1 MIPIAERNGI
11 YKMKKSREKLGQI
24 LLKEGLITEEQ
35 LEKATEIQKKD
46 GKRLGET
53 LINLGIVTD
62 KDIVIAMAKQ
72 LSIPYASYAKGL
84 LKPAENQDLAKL
96 VPEDYARRNMLLPVS
111 KHLNSLTVAFMDPL
125 DLIAID
131 NLKRM
136 TNCEIN
142 PIISTK
148 ADLQRAIDEFYGR
161 EDLLKDAISDSY
173 ELEEFKVEKDL
184 EEDLSLDDLIA
195 RAEEAPV
202 VKLVDLILMQAIKD
216 RVSDIHIEPFK
227 NKINIRYRIDGVL
240 YEIPPPAKHLLP
252 AIVSRIK
259 ILSNL
264 DIAERRLPQDGV
276 FFVKVENKDIDIRVS
291 TIPAIFGEKVVM
303 RILDK
308 SSTPLNLGDLGFDKE
323 DLEKFRK
330 AIISPHGLILI
341 TGPTGSGKT
350 TTLYAALSEIKSPRK
365 NISTVEDPV
374 EYKLEGINQAQIKPN
389 IGFTFASALRAFLR
403 QDPDIIMVGEVR
415 DMETAQICIRA
426 SLTGHLVLST
436 LHTND
441 APSAISRLID
451 IGVEPYLISSSLIMV
466 GAQRLV
472 RRLCPECKEAYETT
486 PILAKDFGIKQ
497 ELLYKPKGCD
507 YCSHTGYRGRIAI
520 YEIILINDKLR
531 ELIAR
536 GANLGEIKAKIKEF
550 GIGSL
555 FDSGIR
561 KAAEGMTSIEE
572 VLSITLVAGQEE

>member
-1 MIPIAERNGI
+1 
-11 YKMKKSREKLGQI
+11 MKKSKEKLGQI
-24 LLKEGLITEEQ
+24 LLREGLITEEQ
-35 LEKATEIQKKD
+35 LEKAIDIQKKD
-46 GKRLGET
+46 GARLGET
-53 LINLGIVTD
+53 LVNLGIVTE

-84 LKPAENQDLAKL
+84 LRPAENQDLAKL
-96 VPEDYARRNMLLPVS
+96 IPEEYARRNMLLPVS
-111 KHLNSLTVAFMDPL
+111 KHMNSLTVAFMDPL
-125 DLIAID
+125 DLITID

-136 TNCEIN
+136 TGCEIN
-142 PIISTK
+142 PIIAIKS
-148 ADLQRAIDEFYGR
+148 DLQRAINEFYGR

-173 ELEEFKVEKDL
+173 ELEEFKIEKDA
-184 EEDLSLDDLIA
+184 EEELSLDDLIA
-195 RAEEAPV
+195 KAEEAPV

-216 RVSDIHIEPFK
+216 RASDIHIEPFK

-264 DIAERRLPQDGV
+264 DIAERRLPQDGA
-276 FFVKVENKDIDIRVS
+276 FFVKVENKGIDIRVS
-291 TIPAIFGEKVVM
+291 TIPAVFGEKVVM

-308 SSTPLNLGDLGFDKE
+308 SSTPLNLGDLGFDPE
-323 DLEKFRK
+323 ELGKFRK

-350 TTLYAALSEIKSPRK
+350 TTLYAALNEIKSPRK

-374 EYKLEGINQAQIKPN
+374 EYKLEGINQVQIKPN
-389 IGFTFASALRAFLR
+389 IGFTFAGALRAFLR

-415 DMETAQICIRA
+415 DLETAQICIRA

-441 APSAISRLID
+441 AASAISRLID
-451 IGVEPYLISSSLIMV
+451 IGIEPYLISSSLIMV
-466 GAQRLV
+466 GSQRLV

-486 PILAKDFGIKQ
+486 PALAKDFGIKQ

-507 YCSHTGYRGRIAI
+507 SCGHTGYRGRIAI
-520 YEIILINDKLR
+520 YEIILVNDKLR

-536 GANLGEIKAKIKEF
+536 GASLGEIKNKVKEF
-550 GIGSL
+550 GIKSL
-555 FDSGIR
+555 LHSGIK
-561 KAAEGMTSIEE
+561 KAEEGLTSVEE
-572 VLSITLVAGQEE
+572 VLSITLVAGEEE

>member
-1 MIPIAERNGI
+1 
-11 YKMKKSREKLGQI
+11 MKKSREKLGHM

-35 LEKATEIQKKD
+35 LEKAIDVQKKE

-53 LINLGIVTD
+53 LINLGIVTE

-84 LKPAENQDLAKL
+84 LRPAENQDLAKL
-96 VPEDYARRNMLLPVS
+96 VPEDYARRNMLIPIS
-111 KHLNSLTVAFMDPL
+111 RHANSLTVAFMDPL
-125 DLIAID
+125 DLITMD

-136 TNCEIN
+136 TNCDIN
-142 PIISTK
+142 PIIATRT
-148 ADLQRAIDEFYGR
+148 DLQRSIDEFYGR

-173 ELEEFKVEKDL
+173 ELEEFKLEKDA

-202 VKLVDLILMQAIKD
+202 IKLVDLILMQAIKD

-227 NKINIRYRIDGVL
+227 DKINIRYRIDGIL

-276 FFVKVENKDIDIRVS
+276 FFVKVNNKGIDIRVS
-291 TIPAIFGEKVVM
+291 TIPAIFGEKVVL

-308 SSTPLNLGDLGFDKE
+308 SATPLNLGDLGFDPE
-323 DLEKFRK
+323 ELEKFRR
-330 AIISPHGLILI
+330 AINSPHGLVLI

-350 TTLYAALSEIKSPRK
+350 TTLYAALNEIKSPRK

-374 EYKLEGINQAQIKPN
+374 EYKLEGINQVQIKPS
-389 IGFTFASALRAFLR
+389 IGFTFAGALRAFLR

-415 DMETAQICIRA
+415 DLETAQICIRA

-441 APSAISRLID
+441 APSAIARLID
-451 IGVEPYLISSSLIMV
+451 IGLEPYLISSSLIMV
-466 GAQRLV
+466 GAQRLI

-486 PILAKDFGIKQ
+486 PALIKDLGIKQ

-520 YEIILINDKLR
+520 YEMILIDDKLR
-531 ELIAR
+531 ELISR
-536 GANLGEIKAKIKEF
+536 GASLGEIKNRIKEL
-550 GIGSL
+550 GLKTLIK
-555 FDSGIR
+555 SGLK
-561 KAAEGMTSIEE
+561 KAEEGMTSVEE
-572 VLSITLVAGQEE
+572 VLSVTLVAGE

>member
-1 MIPIAERNGI
+1 
-11 YKMKKSREKLGQI
+11 MKKSREKLGQI
-24 LLKEGLITEEQ
+24 LLREGLITEEQ
-35 LEKATEIQKKD
+35 LEKAIEIQKKD
-46 GKRLGET
+46 GTRFGET
-53 LINLGIVTD
+53 LVSLGIVTE
-62 KDIVIAMAKQ
+62 KDIVVAMAKQ

-84 LKPAENQDLAKL
+84 LRPAENQDLEKL
-96 VPEDYARRNMLLPVS
+96 IPEEYARRNMLLPVS
-111 KHLNSLTVAFMDPL
+111 RRANSLTVAFMDPL
-125 DLIAID
+125 DLITID

-136 TNCEIN
+136 TGCEIN
-142 PIISTK
+142 PIIATK
-148 ADLQRAIDEFYGR
+148 SDIQRTIDEFYGR

-173 ELEEFKVEKDL
+173 ELEEFKIEKDS
-184 EEDLSLDDLIA
+184 EEELSLDDLIA

-216 RVSDIHIEPFK
+216 RASDIHIEPFK

-276 FFVKVENKDIDIRVS
+276 FFVKVENKGIDIRVS
-291 TIPAIFGEKVVM
+291 TIPAVFGEKVVM

-308 SSTPLNLGDLGFDKE
+308 SSTPLNLGDLGFDSE
-323 DLEKFRK
+323 ELEKFRK
-330 AIISPHGLILI
+330 AIISPHGLVLL

-350 TTLYAALSEIKSPRK
+350 TTLYAALNEIKSPRK
-365 NISTVEDPV
+365 NITTVEDPV
-374 EYKLEGINQAQIKPN
+374 EYKLEGINQVQIKPN

-415 DMETAQICIRA
+415 DLETAQICIRA

-441 APSAISRLID
+441 AASAISRLID
-451 IGVEPYLISSSLIMV
+451 IGIEPYLISSSLIMV
-466 GAQRLV
+466 GSQRLV

-486 PILAKDFGIKQ
+486 PVLAKDFGIKQ

-520 YEIILINDKLR
+520 YEMILVNDKLR

-536 GANLGEIKAKIKEF
+536 GASLGEIKDKVREF
-550 GIGSL
+550 GVKSL
-555 FDSGIR
+555 LHSGIK
-561 KAAEGMTSIEE
+561 KAEEGLTSIEE
-572 VLSITLVAGQEE
+572 VLSITLVVGIEE

>member
-1 MIPIAERNGI
+1 
-11 YKMKKSREKLGQI
+11 MKKSREKLGQI
-24 LLKEGLITEEQ
+24 LLTAGLITEEQ
-35 LEKATEIQKKD
+35 LEKAIEIQKKE
-46 GKRLGET
+46 GNRLGET
-53 LINLGIVTD
+53 LINLGIVTE

-96 VPEDYARRNMLLPVS
+96 VPEDYARKNMLLPIS
-111 KHLNSLTVAFMDPL
+111 RHINSLTVAFMDPL
-125 DLIAID
+125 DLITID

-136 TNCEIN
+136 TSCDIN
-142 PIISTK
+142 PIIAAKS
-148 ADLQRAIDEFYGR
+148 DLQRAIDEFYGK
-161 EDLLKDAISDSY
+161 EDLLKSAVSDSY
-173 ELEEFKVEKDL
+173 EIEEFKTEKDT
-184 EEDLSLDDLIA
+184 EGDLSLDDLIA

-202 VKLVDLILMQAIKD
+202 IKLVDLVLMQAIKD
-216 RVSDIHIEPFK
+216 RASDIHIEPCK
-227 NKINIRYRIDGVL
+227 NKITIRYRIDGVL
-240 YEIPPPAKHLLP
+240 YEIPPPAKNLLP
-252 AIVSRIK
+252 AIISRVK

-276 FFVKVENKDIDIRVS
+276 FFVKVDNKGIDIRVS

-308 SSTPLNLGDLGFDKE
+308 SSTPLNLGDLGFDPEELGSFK
-323 DLEKFRK
+323 K
-330 AIISPHGLILI
+330 AIISPHGLVLI

-350 TTLYAALSEIKSPRK
+350 TTLYAALNEIKTPRK
-365 NISTVEDPV
+365 NITTVEDPV
-374 EYKLEGINQAQIKPN
+374 EYKLDGINQVQIKPS

-415 DMETAQICIRA
+415 DLETAQICIRA

-451 IGVEPYLISSSLIMV
+451 IGLEPYLISSSLIMV
-466 GAQRLV
+466 GAQRLI

-486 PILAKDFGIKQ
+486 SSLVKDFGIKQ

-520 YEIILINDKLR
+520 YEIILMNDQLR
-531 ELIAR
+531 ELVTK
-536 GANLGEIKAKIKEF
+536 GAPLGEIKNKVR
-550 GIGSL
+550 GMGTRSL
-555 FDSGIR
+555 LNSGI
-561 KAAEGMTSIEE
+561 KKVEGGITSIEE
-572 VLSITLVAGQEE
+572 VLSTTLVAGEE

>member
-1 MIPIAERNGI
+1 
-11 YKMKKSREKLGQI
+11 MKKSKEKLGQI

-35 LEKATEIQKKD
+35 LEKAMEIQKKD
-46 GKRLGET
+46 GARLGET
-53 LINLGIVTD
+53 LINLGILTE
-62 KDIVIAMAKQ
+62 KDIVVAMAKQ

-84 LKPAENQDLAKL
+84 LKPSENQDLAKL
-96 VPEDYARRNMLLPVS
+96 VPEDYARKNMLIPVS
-111 KHLNSLTVAFMDPL
+111 RHMDSLTVAFMDPL

-136 TNCEIN
+136 TGCDIN

-148 ADLQRAIDEFYGR
+148 TDLQRAINEFYGK

-173 ELEEFKVEKDL
+173 ELEEFKIEKDK

-216 RVSDIHIEPFK
+216 RASDIHIEPFK
-227 NKINIRYRIDGVL
+227 NKINIRYRIDGIL
-240 YEIPPPAKHLLP
+240 YEIPPPSKHLLP

-259 ILSNL
+259 ILSNM

-276 FFVKVENKDIDIRVS
+276 FYVKVENKDIDIRVS

-308 SSTPLNLGDLGFDKE
+308 TSTPLNLGELGFDPE
-323 DLEKFRK
+323 DLEKFRR
-330 AIISPHGLILI
+330 AIVSPHGLVLI

-350 TTLYAALSEIKSPRK
+350 TTLYAALNEIKSPRK

-374 EYKLEGINQAQIKPN
+374 EYKLEGINQVQIKSN
-389 IGFTFASALRAFLR
+389 IGFTFSNALRAFLR

-415 DMETAQICIRA
+415 DLETAQICVRA

-466 GAQRLV
+466 GAQRLI

-486 PILAKDFGIKQ
+486 PNLVKDYGIKQ

-520 YEIILINDKLR
+520 YEIVMVTDQLR

-536 GANLGEIKAKIKEF
+536 GAPLGEIKDKTK
-550 GIGSL
+550 GLGL
-555 FDSGIR
+555 RTLLYSGMK
-561 KAAEGMTSIEE
+561 KAEEGFTSVEE
-572 VLSITLVAGQEE
+572 VLSVTLIAGEES

>member
-1 MIPIAERNGI
+1 
-11 YKMKKSREKLGQI
+11 MKKSREKLGQI
-24 LLKEGLITEEQ
+24 LLKEKLITEEQ
-35 LEKATEIQKKD
+35 LEKAIEIQKKD
-46 GKRLGET
+46 GARLGET
-53 LINLGIVTD
+53 LINLGIVTE

-111 KHLNSLTVAFMDPL
+111 RHMNSLTIAFMDPL
-125 DLIAID
+125 DLITID

-136 TNCEIN
+136 TSCDIN
-142 PIISTK
+142 PIIASK
-148 ADLQRAIDEFYGR
+148 SDIQRAINEFYGR
-161 EDLLKDAISDSY
+161 EDLLKDAVSDSY
-173 ELEEFKVEKDL
+173 ELEEFKIEKDKDS
-184 EEDLSLDDLIA
+184 EENLSLDELIS

-202 VKLVDLILMQAIKD
+202 VKLVDLILMQAIRD
-216 RVSDIHIEPFK
+216 RASDIHIEPFK

-240 YEIPPPAKHLLP
+240 YEIPPPARHLLP
-252 AIVSRIK
+252 AIISRIK

-264 DIAERRLPQDGV
+264 DIAERRLPQDGA
-276 FFVKVENKDIDIRVS
+276 FFVKVENKGIDIRVS

-308 SSTPLNLGDLGFDKE
+308 SSTPLNLGDLGFEPE

-330 AIISPHGLILI
+330 AIISPHGLVLI

-350 TTLYAALSEIKSPRK
+350 TTLYAALNEIKSPRK

-374 EYKLEGINQAQIKPN
+374 EYKLEGINQVQIKPN
-389 IGFTFASALRAFLR
+389 IGFTFAGALRAFLR

-415 DMETAQICIRA
+415 DLETAQICIRA

-451 IGVEPYLISSSLIMV
+451 IGIEPYLISSSLIMV

-486 PILAKDFGIKQ
+486 PVLAKDFGIKQ

-507 YCSHTGYRGRIAI
+507 CCSHTGYRGRIAI
-520 YEIILINDKLR
+520 YEIILVNDKLR

-536 GANLGEIKAKIKEF
+536 GAALGEIKNKVKEL
-550 GIGSL
+550 GIRSL
-555 FDSGIR
+555 LSSGI
-561 KAAEGMTSIEE
+561 KKVEEGLTNIEE
-572 VLSITLVAGQEE
+572 VLSTALVAGEEG

>member
-1 MIPIAERNGI
+1 
-11 YKMKKSREKLGQI
+11 MKKSREKLGQI

-35 LEKATEIQKKD
+35 LDKAIEIQKKE
-46 GKRLGET
+46 GTRLGET
-53 LINLGIVTD
+53 LINLGIVTE
-62 KDIVIAMAKQ
+62 KDIVVAMAKQ

-84 LKPAENQDLAKL
+84 LKPAEGQDLSKL
-96 VPEDYARRNMLLPVS
+96 VPEDYARKNMLLPIS
-111 KHLNSLTVAFMDPL
+111 KHMNSLTIAFMDPL
-125 DLIAID
+125 DLITID

-136 TNCEIN
+136 TSCEIN
-142 PIISTK
+142 PIIATK
-148 ADLQRAIDEFYGR
+148 LDLQRAINEFYGK

-173 ELEEFKVEKDL
+173 ELEEFKQEKDA

-202 VKLVDLILMQAIKD
+202 VKLVDLILMQAIRD
-216 RVSDIHIEPFK
+216 RASDIHIEPFK
-227 NKINIRYRIDGVL
+227 SKINIRYRIDGVL
-240 YEIPPPAKHLLP
+240 YEIPPPSRHLLP

-264 DIAERRLPQDGV
+264 DIAERRLPQDGA
-276 FFVKVENKDIDIRVS
+276 FFVKVENKGIDIRVS
-291 TIPAIFGEKVVM
+291 TVPAIYGEKVVM

-308 SSTPLNLGDLGFDKE
+308 SATPLNLGDLGFEQD
-323 DLEKFRK
+323 DLEKFRR
-330 AIISPHGLILI
+330 AIISPNGLILI

-350 TTLYAALSEIKSPRK
+350 TTLYAALNEIKSPRK

-374 EYKLEGINQAQIKPN
+374 EYKLEGINQVQIKPA
-389 IGFTFASALRAFLR
+389 IGLTFAGTLRAFLR

-415 DMETAQICIRA
+415 DLETAQICIRA

-441 APSAISRLID
+441 AASTIARLID
-451 IGVEPYLISSSLIMV
+451 IGLEPYLISSSLIMV

-486 PILAKDFGIKQ
+486 PAMAKDLNIKQ

-507 YCSHTGYRGRIAI
+507 YCGHTGYRGRIAI
-520 YEIILINDKLR
+520 YEIILMNDKLR
-531 ELIAR
+531 EMVAR
-536 GANLGEIKAKIKEF
+536 GASLGDIKDKVKELGIKT
-550 GIGSL
+550 L
-555 FDSGIR
+555 LRSGIK
-561 KAAEGMTSIEE
+561 KAEEGLTSIEE
-572 VLSITLVAGQEE
+572 VLSITLVAGEA

>member
-1 MIPIAERNGI
+1 
-11 YKMKKSREKLGQI
+11 MKKSREKLGQI

-35 LEKATEIQKKD
+35 LEKALAIQKKEST
-46 GKRLGET
+46 RLGET
-53 LINLGIVTD
+53 LINLGIVTE

-84 LKPAENQDLAKL
+84 LKPADDQELARL
-96 VPEDYARRNMLLPVS
+96 VPEDYAHRNMLLPIS
-111 KHLNSLTVAFMDPL
+111 RHMNSMTVAFMDPL
-125 DLIAID
+125 DLITID

-136 TNCEIN
+136 TGCEIN
-142 PIISTK
+142 PIIATK
-148 ADLQRAIDEFYGR
+148 SDLQRAIDEFYGK

-173 ELEEFKVEKDL
+173 ELEEFKTEKDV

-216 RVSDIHIEPFK
+216 RASDIHIEPFK

-252 AIVSRIK
+252 AIVSRVK

-276 FFVKVENKDIDIRVS
+276 FFVKVDNKAIDIRVS

-308 SSTPLNLGDLGFDKE
+308 SATPLNLGDLGFDPD
-323 DLEKFRK
+323 DLERFRK
-330 AIISPHGLILI
+330 AIISPHGLVLI

-350 TTLYAALSEIKSPRK
+350 TTLYAALNEIKSPRK

-374 EYKLEGINQAQIKPN
+374 EYKMEGINQVQIKPN
-389 IGFTFASALRAFLR
+389 IGFTFAGALRAFLR

-415 DMETAQICIRA
+415 DLETAQICIRA

-451 IGVEPYLISSSLIMV
+451 IGLEPYLISSSLIMV

-486 PILAKDFGIKQ
+486 PSLAKDFGIKQ

-507 YCSHTGYRGRIAI
+507 YCGHTGYRGRIAI
-520 YEIILINDKLR
+520 YEIILINDRLR

-536 GANLGEIKAKIKEF
+536 GASLGDIKDKVKE
-550 GIGSL
+550 IGSRTL
-555 FDSGIR
+555 LQSGIK
-561 KAAEGMTSIEE
+561 KAEEGMTSIEE
-572 VLSITLVAGQEE
+572 VLSITLVAGEA

>member
-1 MIPIAERNGI
+1 
-11 YKMKKSREKLGQI
+11 MKKIREKLGQI
-24 LLKEGLITEEQ
+24 LLKEGLVTEEQ
-35 LEKATEIQKKD
+35 LEKALEIQKKE
-46 GKRLGET
+46 GSRLGDT
-53 LINLGIVTD
+53 LINLGIVTE

-72 LSIPYASYAKGL
+72 LSIPYVSYAKGL

-96 VPEDYARRNMLLPVS
+96 IPEDCARKNVLLPIS
-111 KHLNSLTVAFMDPL
+111 RHLKSLTVAFMDPL
-125 DLIAID
+125 DLITID

-136 TNCEIN
+136 TGCDIN
-142 PIISTK
+142 PIIATK
-148 ADLQRAIDEFYGR
+148 TDLQRAITEFYGK
-161 EDLLKDAISDSY
+161 EDLLKDAITDSY
-173 ELEEFKVEKDL
+173 ELEEFKIEKDQ

-202 VKLVDLILMQAIKD
+202 VKLVDLILMQAIRD
-216 RVSDIHIEPFK
+216 RASDIHIEPFK

-240 YEIPPPAKHLLP
+240 YEIPPPSRHLLP

-264 DIAERRLPQDGV
+264 DIAERRLPQDGA
-276 FFVKVENKDIDIRVS
+276 FFVKVENKGIDIRVS

-308 SSTPLNLGDLGFDKE
+308 SATPLNLGDLGFNPE
-323 DLEKFRK
+323 ELEKFRR
-330 AIISPHGLILI
+330 AISSPNGLVLI

-350 TTLYAALSEIKSPRK
+350 TTLYAALNEIKSPHK

-374 EYKLEGINQAQIKPN
+374 EYRMEGINQVQIKPG

-415 DMETAQICIRA
+415 DLETAQICIRA

-441 APSAISRLID
+441 APSAISRLMD
-451 IGVEPYLISSSLIMV
+451 IGLEPYLISSSLIMV

-486 PILAKDFGIKQ
+486 PVLARDFGIKQ

-507 YCSHTGYRGRIAI
+507 FCSHTGYRGRVAI
-520 YEIILINDKLR
+520 YEIIVVNDKLR

-536 GANLGEIKAKIKEF
+536 GASLSEIKAKSKET
-550 GIGSL
+550 GLKSL
-555 FDSGIR
+555 LESGIK
-561 KAAEGMTSIEE
+561 KAEEGLTSIEE
-572 VLSITLVAGQEE
+572 VLSITLVAGEA

>member
-1 MIPIAERNGI
+1 
-11 YKMKKSREKLGQI
+11 MKKSREKLGQI
-24 LLKEGLITEEQ
+24 LLREGLITEEQ
-35 LEKATEIQKKD
+35 LEKAIEIQKKD
-46 GKRLGET
+46 GTRFGET
-53 LINLGIVTD
+53 LVSLGIVTE
-62 KDIVIAMAKQ
+62 KDIVVAMAKQ

-84 LKPAENQDLAKL
+84 LRPAENQDLEKL
-96 VPEDYARRNMLLPVS
+96 IPEEYARRNMLLPVS
-111 KHLNSLTVAFMDPL
+111 RHGNSLTVAFMDPL
-125 DLIAID
+125 DLITID

-136 TNCEIN
+136 TGCEIN
-142 PIISTK
+142 PIIATK
-148 ADLQRAIDEFYGR
+148 SDLQRTIDEFYGR

-173 ELEEFKVEKDL
+173 ELEEFKIEKDS
-184 EEDLSLDDLIA
+184 EEELSLDDLIA

-216 RVSDIHIEPFK
+216 RASDIHIEPFK

-276 FFVKVENKDIDIRVS
+276 FFVKVENKGIDIRVS
-291 TIPAIFGEKVVM
+291 TIPAVFGEKVVM

-308 SSTPLNLGDLGFDKE
+308 SSTPLNLGDLGFDPE
-323 DLEKFRK
+323 ELEKFRK
-330 AIISPHGLILI
+330 AIISPHGLVLL

-350 TTLYAALSEIKSPRK
+350 TTLYAALNEIKSPRK
-365 NISTVEDPV
+365 NITTVEDPV
-374 EYKLEGINQAQIKPN
+374 EYKLEGINQVQIKPN

-415 DMETAQICIRA
+415 DLETAQICIRA

-441 APSAISRLID
+441 AASAISRLID
-451 IGVEPYLISSSLIMV
+451 IGIEPYLISSSLIMV
-466 GAQRLV
+466 GSQRLV

-486 PILAKDFGIKQ
+486 PALAKDFGIKQ

-520 YEIILINDKLR
+520 YEMILVNDKLR

-536 GANLGEIKAKIKEF
+536 GASLGEIKEKVREF
-550 GIGSL
+550 GVKSL
-555 FDSGIR
+555 LRSGIK
-561 KAAEGMTSIEE
+561 KAEEGLTSIEE
-572 VLSITLVAGQEE
+572 VLSITLVIGIEE

>member
-1 MIPIAERNGI
+1 
-11 YKMKKSREKLGQI
+11 MKKSREKLGQI
-24 LLKEGLITEEQ
+24 LLIEGLVTEEQ
-35 LEKATEIQKKD
+35 LEKAIEIQRKE

-53 LINLGIVTD
+53 LINLGIVTE

-111 KHLNSLTVAFMDPL
+111 KHEKSLTVAFMDPL
-125 DLIAID
+125 DLITID

-136 TNCEIN
+136 TNCDIN
-142 PIISTK
+142 PIIATK
-148 ADLQRAIDEFYGR
+148 SDLQRAIDEFYGK
-161 EDLLKDAISDSY
+161 EDLLKDAVSNSY
-173 ELEEFKVEKDL
+173 ELEEFKVEKDV
-184 EEDLSLDDLIA
+184 EGDLSLDDLIA

-202 VKLVDLILMQAIKD
+202 IKLVDLILMQAIKD
-216 RVSDIHIEPFK
+216 RVSDIHIEPCK
-227 NKINIRYRIDGVL
+227 NKITIRYRIDGVL
-240 YEIPPPAKHLLP
+240 YEIPPPAKNLLP
-252 AIVSRIK
+252 AIVSRVK

-276 FFVKVENKDIDIRVS
+276 FFVKVDNKGIDIRVS

-308 SSTPLNLGDLGFDKE
+308 SSTPLNLGDLGFDPE
-323 DLEKFRK
+323 DLENFRK

-350 TTLYAALSEIKSPRK
+350 TTLYAALNEIKSPRK
-365 NISTVEDPV
+365 NITTVEDPV
-374 EYKLEGINQAQIKPN
+374 EYKLDGINQVQIKPG

-415 DMETAQICIRA
+415 DLETAQICIRA

-451 IGVEPYLISSSLIMV
+451 IGLEPYLISSSLIMV
-466 GAQRLV
+466 GAQRLI

-486 PILAKDFGIKQ
+486 PSLAKDFGIKQ

-520 YEIILINDKLR
+520 YEIILMNDKLR
-531 ELIAR
+531 ELVTR
-536 GANLGEIKAKIKEF
+536 GAPLGEIKSRVKEM
-550 GIGSL
+550 GTSSL
-555 FDSGIR
+555 LRSGM
-561 KAAEGMTSIEE
+561 KKVEEGMSSIEE
-572 VLSITLVAGQEE
+572 VLSITLVAGEE

>member
-1 MIPIAERNGI
+1 
-11 YKMKKSREKLGQI
+11 MKKSREKLGQI
-24 LLKEGLITEEQ
+24 LLKEGLVTEEQ
-35 LEKATEIQKKD
+35 MEKAINIQQKE
-46 GKRLGET
+46 GTRLGET
-53 LINLGIVTD
+53 LINLGIVTE

-96 VPEDYARRNMLLPVS
+96 VPEDYARRNMLLPIS
-111 KHLNSLTVAFMDPL
+111 KHMSSMTVAFMDPL
-125 DLIAID
+125 DLITID

-136 TNCEIN
+136 TNCDIN
-142 PIISTK
+142 PIIATK
-148 ADLQRAIDEFYGR
+148 TDLQRAIDEFYGK

-173 ELEEFKVEKDL
+173 ELEEFKIEKNA

-195 RAEEAPV
+195 SAEEAPV

-216 RVSDIHIEPFK
+216 RASDIHIEPFK

-240 YEIPPPAKHLLP
+240 YEIPPPARHLLP

-276 FFVKVENKDIDIRVS
+276 FFVKVDNKGIDIRVS
-291 TIPAIFGEKVVM
+291 TIPAIFGEKVVL

-308 SSTPLNLGDLGFDKE
+308 SATPLNLGDLGFDPE
-323 DLEKFRK
+323 ELEKFRR
-330 AIISPHGLILI
+330 AINSPHGLILI

-350 TTLYAALSEIKSPRK
+350 TTLYAALNEIKSPRK

-374 EYKLEGINQAQIKPN
+374 EYKLEGINQVQIKTN
-389 IGFTFASALRAFLR
+389 IGFTFAGALRAFLR

-451 IGVEPYLISSSLIMV
+451 IGLEPYLISSSLIMV

-486 PILAKDFGIKQ
+486 PALAKDLGIKQ

-507 YCSHTGYRGRIAI
+507 YCSHTGYRGRVAI
-520 YEIILINDKLR
+520 YEIVLMNDKLR

-536 GANLGEIKAKIKEF
+536 GASLGEIKDKIKELGLKTLLKSGLKKAEE
-550 GIGSL
+550 GI
-555 FDSGIR
+555 
-561 KAAEGMTSIEE
+561 TSVEE
-572 VLSITLVAGQEE
+572 VLSITLVAGEE

>member
-1 MIPIAERNGI
+1 
-11 YKMKKSREKLGQI
+11 MKKSREKLGQI
-24 LLKEGLITEEQ
+24 LLVEGLVTEEQ
-35 LEKATEIQKKD
+35 LEKAIEIQRKE

-53 LINLGIVTD
+53 LINLGIVTE

-111 KHLNSLTVAFMDPL
+111 KHVNSLTVAFMDPL
-125 DLIAID
+125 DLITID

-136 TNCEIN
+136 TNCDIN
-142 PIISTK
+142 PIIATK
-148 ADLQRAIDEFYGR
+148 SDLQRAIDEFYGK
-161 EDLLKDAISDSY
+161 EDLLKDAVSNSY
-173 ELEEFKVEKDL
+173 ELEEFKVEKDA
-184 EEDLSLDDLIA
+184 EGDLSLDDLIA

-202 VKLVDLILMQAIKD
+202 IKLVDLILMQAIKD
-216 RVSDIHIEPFK
+216 RVSDIHIEPCK
-227 NKINIRYRIDGVL
+227 NKITIRYRIDGVL
-240 YEIPPPAKHLLP
+240 YEIPPPAKNLLP

-276 FFVKVENKDIDIRVS
+276 FFVKVDNKGIDIRVS

-308 SSTPLNLGDLGFDKE
+308 SSTPLNLGDLGFDPE
-323 DLEKFRK
+323 DLENFRK

-350 TTLYAALSEIKSPRK
+350 TTLYAAINEIKSPRK
-365 NISTVEDPV
+365 NITTVEDPV
-374 EYKLEGINQAQIKPN
+374 EYKLDGINQVQIKPS

-415 DMETAQICIRA
+415 DLETAQICIRA

-451 IGVEPYLISSSLIMV
+451 IGLEPYLISSSLIMV
-466 GAQRLV
+466 GAQRLI

-486 PILAKDFGIKQ
+486 PSLAKDFGIKQ
-497 ELLYKPKGCD
+497 ELLYKPRGCD

-520 YEIILINDKLR
+520 YEIILMNDKLR
-531 ELIAR
+531 ELVTR
-536 GANLGEIKAKIKEF
+536 GAPLGEIKKKVKEM
-550 GIGSL
+550 GTSSL
-555 FDSGIR
+555 LHSGM
-561 KAAEGMTSIEE
+561 KKVEEGMSSIEE
-572 VLSITLVAGQEE
+572 VLSITLVAGEE

>member
-1 MIPIAERNGI
+1 
-11 YKMKKSREKLGQI
+11 MKKSREKLGQI

-35 LEKATEIQKKD
+35 LDKAIEIQKKE
-46 GKRLGET
+46 GMRLGET
-53 LINLGIVTD
+53 LINLGIVTE
-62 KDIVIAMAKQ
+62 KDIVVAMAKQ

-84 LKPAENQDLAKL
+84 LKPAEGQDLSKL
-96 VPEDYARRNMLLPVS
+96 IPEDYARKNMLLPIS
-111 KHLNSLTVAFMDPL
+111 KHMNSLTIAFMDPL
-125 DLIAID
+125 DLITID

-136 TNCEIN
+136 TSCEIN
-142 PIISTK
+142 PIIATK
-148 ADLQRAIDEFYGR
+148 LDLQRAINEFYGK

-173 ELEEFKVEKDL
+173 ELEEFKQEKDA

-202 VKLVDLILMQAIKD
+202 VKLVDLILMQAIRD
-216 RVSDIHIEPFK
+216 RASDIHIEPFK
-227 NKINIRYRIDGVL
+227 SKINIRYRIDGVL
-240 YEIPPPAKHLLP
+240 YEIPPPSRHLLP

-264 DIAERRLPQDGV
+264 DIAERRLPQDGA
-276 FFVKVENKDIDIRVS
+276 FFVKVENKGIDIRVS
-291 TIPAIFGEKVVM
+291 TVPAIYGEKVVM

-308 SSTPLNLGDLGFDKE
+308 SATPLNLGDLGFEQD
-323 DLEKFRK
+323 DLEKFRR
-330 AIISPHGLILI
+330 AIISPNGLILI

-350 TTLYAALSEIKSPRK
+350 TTLYAALNEIKSPRK

-374 EYKLEGINQAQIKPN
+374 EYKLEGINQVQIKPA
-389 IGFTFASALRAFLR
+389 IGLTFAGTLRAFLR

-415 DMETAQICIRA
+415 DLETAQICIRA

-441 APSAISRLID
+441 AASTISRLID
-451 IGVEPYLISSSLIMV
+451 IGLEPYLISSSLIMV

-486 PILAKDFGIKQ
+486 PAMAKDLDIKQ

-507 YCSHTGYRGRIAI
+507 YCGHTGYRGRVAI
-520 YEIILINDKLR
+520 YEIILMNDKLR
-531 ELIAR
+531 EMVAR
-536 GANLGEIKAKIKEF
+536 GASLGDIKDKIKEL
-550 GIGSL
+550 GVKTL
-555 FDSGIR
+555 LRSGIK
-561 KAAEGMTSIEE
+561 KAEEGLTSIEE
-572 VLSITLVAGQEE
+572 VLSITLVAGEV

>member
-1 MIPIAERNGI
+1 
-11 YKMKKSREKLGQI
+11 EKLGQI

-35 LEKATEIQKKD
+35 LDKAIEIQKKE
-46 GKRLGET
+46 GMRLGET
-53 LINLGIVTD
+53 LINLGIVTE
-62 KDIVIAMAKQ
+62 KDIVVAMAKQ

-84 LKPAENQDLAKL
+84 LKPAEGQDLSKL
-96 VPEDYARRNMLLPVS
+96 IPEDYARKNMLLPIS
-111 KHLNSLTVAFMDPL
+111 KHMSSLTIAFMDPL
-125 DLIAID
+125 DLITID

-136 TNCEIN
+136 TSCEIN
-142 PIISTK
+142 PIIATK
-148 ADLQRAIDEFYGR
+148 LDLQRAINEFYGK

-173 ELEEFKVEKDL
+173 ELEEFKQEKDA

-202 VKLVDLILMQAIKD
+202 VKLVDLILMQAIRD
-216 RVSDIHIEPFK
+216 RASDIHIEPFK
-227 NKINIRYRIDGVL
+227 SKINIRYRIDGVL
-240 YEIPPPAKHLLP
+240 YEIPPPSRHLLP

-264 DIAERRLPQDGV
+264 DIAERRLPQDGA
-276 FFVKVENKDIDIRVS
+276 FFVKVENKGIDIRVS
-291 TIPAIFGEKVVM
+291 TVPAIYGEKVVM

-308 SSTPLNLGDLGFDKE
+308 SATPLNLGDLGFEQD
-323 DLEKFRK
+323 DLEKFRR
-330 AIISPHGLILI
+330 AIISPNGLILI

-350 TTLYAALSEIKSPRK
+350 TTLYAALNEIKSPRK

-374 EYKLEGINQAQIKPN
+374 EYKLEGINQVQIKPA
-389 IGFTFASALRAFLR
+389 IGLTFAGTLRAFLR

-415 DMETAQICIRA
+415 DLETAQICIRA

-441 APSAISRLID
+441 AASTISRLID
-451 IGVEPYLISSSLIMV
+451 IGLEPYLISSSLIMV

-486 PILAKDFGIKQ
+486 PAMAKDLDIKQ

-507 YCSHTGYRGRIAI
+507 YCGHTGYRGRVAI
-520 YEIILINDKLR
+520 YEIILMNDKLR
-531 ELIAR
+531 EMVAR
-536 GANLGEIKAKIKEF
+536 GASLGDIKDKIKEL
-550 GIGSL
+550 GVKTL
-555 FDSGIR
+555 LRSGIK
-561 KAAEGMTSIEE
+561 KAEEGLTSIEE
-572 VLSITLVAGQEE
+572 VLSITLVAGEV

>member
-1 MIPIAERNGI
+1 
-11 YKMKKSREKLGQI
+11 MKKSREKLGQI
-24 LLKEGLITEEQ
+24 LLKEGLVTEEQ
-35 LEKATEIQKKD
+35 LEKAIDIQKKEST
-46 GKRLGET
+46 RLGET
-53 LINLGIVTD
+53 LINLGIVTE

-96 VPEDYARRNMLLPVS
+96 VPEDYARRNMLLPIS
-111 KHLNSLTVAFMDPL
+111 RHMGSLTVAFMDPL
-125 DLIAID
+125 DLITID

-136 TNCEIN
+136 TNCDIN
-142 PIISTK
+142 PIIAAKT
-148 ADLQRAIDEFYGR
+148 DLQRAIDEFYGK

-173 ELEEFKVEKDL
+173 ESEEFKIEKDA

-216 RVSDIHIEPFK
+216 RASDIHIEPFK
-227 NKINIRYRIDGVL
+227 NKIIIRYRIDGVL
-240 YEIPPPAKHLLP
+240 YEIPPPARHLLP

-276 FFVKVENKDIDIRVS
+276 FFVKVDNKGIDIRVS
-291 TIPAIFGEKVVM
+291 TIPAIFGEKVVL

-308 SSTPLNLGDLGFDKE
+308 SATPLNLGDLGFDPE
-323 DLEKFRK
+323 ELEKFRR
-330 AIISPHGLILI
+330 AINSPHGLILI

-350 TTLYAALSEIKSPRK
+350 TTLYAALNEIKSPRK
-365 NISTVEDPV
+365 NITTVEDPV
-374 EYKLEGINQAQIKPN
+374 EYKLEGINQVQIKPN
-389 IGFTFASALRAFLR
+389 IGFTFAGALRAFLR

-415 DMETAQICIRA
+415 DLETAQICIRA

-451 IGVEPYLISSSLIMV
+451 IGLEPYLISSSLIMV

-486 PILAKDFGIKQ
+486 PALAKDLGIKQ

-507 YCSHTGYRGRIAI
+507 YCGHTGYRGRVAI
-520 YEIILINDKLR
+520 YEIILMNDKLR

-536 GANLGEIKAKIKEF
+536 GASLGEIKDKIKE
-550 GIGSL
+550 L
-555 FDSGIR
+555 DLKTLLKSGLK
-561 KAAEGMTSIEE
+561 KAEEGMTSVEE
-572 VLSITLVAGQEE
+572 VLSITLVAGEE

>member
-1 MIPIAERNGI
+1 
-11 YKMKKSREKLGQI
+11 MKKSKEKLGQI
-24 LLKEGLITEEQ
+24 LLREGLITEEQ
-35 LEKATEIQKKD
+35 LEKAIDIQKKD
-46 GKRLGET
+46 GARLGET
-53 LINLGIVTD
+53 LVNLGIVTE

-84 LKPAENQDLAKL
+84 LRPVENQDLAKL
-96 VPEDYARRNMLLPVS
+96 IPEEYARRNMLLPVS
-111 KHLNSLTVAFMDPL
+111 KHMNSLTVAFMDPL
-125 DLIAID
+125 DLITID

-136 TNCEIN
+136 TGCEIN
-142 PIISTK
+142 PIIAIKS
-148 ADLQRAIDEFYGR
+148 DLQRAIDEFYGR

-173 ELEEFKVEKDL
+173 ELEEFKIEKDA
-184 EEDLSLDDLIA
+184 EEELSLDDLIA
-195 RAEEAPV
+195 KAEEAPV

-216 RVSDIHIEPFK
+216 RASDIHIEPFK

-264 DIAERRLPQDGV
+264 DIAERRLPQDGA
-276 FFVKVENKDIDIRVS
+276 FFVKVENKGIDIRVS
-291 TIPAIFGEKVVM
+291 TIPAVFGEKVVM

-308 SSTPLNLGDLGFDKE
+308 SSTPLNLGDLGFDPE
-323 DLEKFRK
+323 ELEKFRK

-350 TTLYAALSEIKSPRK
+350 TTLYAALNEIKSPRK

-374 EYKLEGINQAQIKPN
+374 EYKLEGINQVQIKPN
-389 IGFTFASALRAFLR
+389 IGFTFAGALRAFLR

-415 DMETAQICIRA
+415 DLETAQICIRA

-441 APSAISRLID
+441 AASAISRLID
-451 IGVEPYLISSSLIMV
+451 IGIEPYLISSSLIMV
-466 GAQRLV
+466 GSQRLV

-486 PILAKDFGIKQ
+486 PALAKDFGIKQ

-507 YCSHTGYRGRIAI
+507 SCGHTGYRGRIAI
-520 YEIILINDKLR
+520 YEIILVNDKLR

-536 GANLGEIKAKIKEF
+536 GASLGEIKNKVKEF
-550 GIGSL
+550 GIKSL
-555 FDSGIR
+555 LHSGIK
-561 KAAEGMTSIEE
+561 KAEEGLTSVEE
-572 VLSITLVAGQEE
+572 VLSITLVAGEEE

>member
-1 MIPIAERNGI
+1 MNI
-11 YKMKKSREKLGQI
+11 QQ
-24 LLKEGLITEEQ
+24 KEGT
-35 LEKATEIQKKD
+35 
-46 GKRLGET
+46 RLGET
-53 LINLGIVTD
+53 LINLGIVTE

-96 VPEDYARRNMLLPVS
+96 VPEDYARRNMLLPIS
-111 KHLNSLTVAFMDPL
+111 KHMSSMTVAFMDPL
-125 DLIAID
+125 DLITID

-136 TNCEIN
+136 TNCDIN
-142 PIISTK
+142 PIIATK
-148 ADLQRAIDEFYGR
+148 TDLQRAIDEFYGK

-173 ELEEFKVEKDL
+173 ELEEFKIEKNA

-195 RAEEAPV
+195 SAEEAPV

-216 RVSDIHIEPFK
+216 RASDIHIEPFK

-240 YEIPPPAKHLLP
+240 YEIPPPARHLLP

-276 FFVKVENKDIDIRVS
+276 FFVKVDNKGIDIRVS
-291 TIPAIFGEKVVM
+291 TIPAIFGEKVVL

-308 SSTPLNLGDLGFDKE
+308 SATPLNLGDLGFDPE
-323 DLEKFRK
+323 ELEKFRR
-330 AIISPHGLILI
+330 AINSPHGLILI

-350 TTLYAALSEIKSPRK
+350 TTLYAALNEIKSPRK

-374 EYKLEGINQAQIKPN
+374 EYKLEGINQVQIKTN
-389 IGFTFASALRAFLR
+389 IGFTFAGALRAFLR

-415 DMETAQICIRA
+415 DLETAQICIRA

-451 IGVEPYLISSSLIMV
+451 IGLEPYLISSSLIMI

-486 PILAKDFGIKQ
+486 PALAKDLGIKQ

-507 YCSHTGYRGRIAI
+507 YCSHTGYRGRVAI
-520 YEIILINDKLR
+520 YEIVLMNDKLR

-536 GANLGEIKAKIKEF
+536 GASLGEIKDKIKELGLKTLLKSGLKKAEE
-550 GIGSL
+550 GI
-555 FDSGIR
+555 
-561 KAAEGMTSIEE
+561 TSVEE
-572 VLSITLVAGQEE
+572 VLSITLVAGEE